1 MEGEQAS
8 CSHRETD
15 WRDTS
20 NLSASA
26 SWDSPAPLGGPSS
39 VRLSKGHK
47 GFFDKLRFQP
57 SSQGKMH
64 PL

>member
-39 VRLSKGHK
+39 VRLSKR
-47 GFFDKLRFQP
+47 LSTSYVFQP

>member
-26 SWDSPAPLGGPSS
+26 SWDSPASLRS
-39 VRLSKGHK
+39 L
-47 GFFDKLRFQP
+47 LRFSP
-57 SSQGKMH
+57 KVMTALSL
-64 PL
+64 PR